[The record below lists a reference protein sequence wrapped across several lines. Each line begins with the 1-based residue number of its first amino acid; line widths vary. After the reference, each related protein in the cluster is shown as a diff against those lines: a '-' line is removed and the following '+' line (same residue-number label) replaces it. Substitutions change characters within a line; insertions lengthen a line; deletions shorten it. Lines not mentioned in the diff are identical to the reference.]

1 MNRNRWG
8 LALAAAFIG
17 LGACRTADQLGPA
30 AERVDQRAEAA
41 RLLRSSSRHAPT
53 PVFIDGRRFSQSDEP
68 EGYSVIDPDRIA
80 TIQLLKGDEGEAK
93 AGAAGR
99 AGVIWITTKDAA
111 PAR

>member
-1 MNRNRWG
+1 MNARAFCFG
-8 LALAAAFIG
+8 AVVIAAGAFG
-17 LGACRTADQLGPA
+17 CRSADQLGPA

-41 RLLRSSSRHAPT
+41 RLLRSSPRHAPI
-53 PVFIDGRRFSQSDEP
+53 PVFIDGQRLTQSDEP

-93 AGAAGR
+93 AGVAGR